1 MTQISDSSAIIITF
15 SLSICLSS
23 EVPKTR
29 KKQCQRDGKRPDL
42 QWYDPGTAQTRRC
55 KSRCEGNPVLSSNS
69 AYTSA
74 ESVSDPSVK
83 MPSSSPLDS
92 GLRFTSRDCQSELS
106 NVDIDCNVG
115 SASFGHQHARRDTGN
130 NSKLSSTEATGSP
143 KLRKMR
149 KPDREIYQPGSRR
162 SQGYKDCSSTKDIDQ
177 ASHKVLKPEDTTIVG
192 LGGLVD
198 HYKDNLE
205 EEITNEGRKKLGK
218 RESFDMSSASYDHPT
233 VNSIAGKVD
242 KLSINSPKDMGTEQ
256 CENGGRRG
264 RRLRGE
270 GSKSRIGRG
279 VGGTWEMKEKK
290 QQPEKLRS
298 KGCRER
304 ESNQALAKREQ
315 AEGVKTGLLT
325 HQLDKNS
332 KPKEEEDIQW
342 NVKDVKQD
350 QNIKKE
356 NHSGSQPIQSDSEK
370 FGTTQETQSSK
381 VNCSSKRYSK
391 SDIRRP
397 RNRTCS
403 TSSAS
408 SGTSVDG
415 LVEFETYRTT
425 AKSGVGKRETM
436 SHGRMIEKMDRVIV
450 EPRQRRKIGKDI
462 SSADSFEE
470 IGGRDKDG
478 RGGFRTK
485 ADKNDSRTS
494 KGNTRGVP
502 GTMVGGQ
509 GGVLRVSLDRQSGT
523 VSGTREDQTKCRNP
537 RGRGRGILV
546 LPTHTELTTSS
557 EPGLRLMRGTR
568 SSTGL
573 GRGRGSRGGST
584 RRLWDPNNPDKKPAL
599 SGSQQSQQ
607 SSLRQPLYL
616 QHQGGYGPLHFLD
629 TDDEAAGS
637 PPVHQGEEFGTTN
650 AYYKYQNSDNPY
662 CYQLPANSLNTPPC
676 YTYSYQLPYQLPCS
690 KGMFQNSGMVPFYGV
705 FGHSSQVYPST
716 GITFSPEE
724 TEVQKRGELCKLLR
738 MADSQELQLSN
749 LLSRERLSREGLDK
763 MAQLR

>member
-1 MTQISDSSAIIITF
+1 MF
-15 SLSICLSS
+15 S
-23 EVPKTR
+23 EVPKTS
-29 KKQCQRDGKRPDL
+29 KKQCQREGKRPDL
-42 QWYDPGTAQTRRC
+42 QRYDPGAAQTRRC
-55 KSRCEGNPVLSSNS
+55 KSRCEGDVLAISSRS
-69 AYTSA
+69 VYTSA
-74 ESVSDPSVK
+74 ESGSDPAVK
-83 MPSSSPLDS
+83 MPSSSPSVS
-92 GLRFTSRDCQSELS
+92 GLKFTSRDCRSEMS
-106 NVDIDCNVG
+106 NVNTDSNDG
-115 SASFGHQHARRDTGN
+115 SASFSHQHPRRDTGN
-130 NSKLSSTEATGSP
+130 NSKLSSTEAPGSP

-149 KPDREIYQPGSRR
+149 KPDRKIYQPGSRR
-162 SQGYKDCSSTKDIDQ
+162 SQGSRDYSSTMEIEQ
-177 ASHKVLKPEDTTIVG
+177 APPEVLKPEDTTSTG

-198 HYKDNLE
+198 HCKNIYLE
-205 EEITNEGRKKLGK
+205 EEKTDEGRKKLGMQ
-218 RESFDMSSASYDHPT
+218 EDFNLSSASYDHPT
-233 VNSIAGKVD
+233 VNSITGTVE
-242 KLSINSPKDMGTEQ
+242 KLNINNPKDMGTEKS
-256 CENGGRRG
+256 EHGGRGGRRSS
-264 RRLRGE
+264 GE
-270 GSKSRIGRG
+270 GSKNRIGRG
-279 VGGTWEMKEKK
+279 VGGTCEVKEKK
-290 QQPEKLRS
+290 KQPEKQRS
-298 KGCRER
+298 RGGKER
-304 ESNQALAKREQ
+304 ASNQALSTRQKG
-315 AEGVKTGLLT
+315 EGVKKGLLT

-332 KPKEEEDIQW
+332 KPKEDEKIQW
-342 NVKDVKQD
+342 NMNRKDLKQD

-356 NHSGSQPIQSDSEK
+356 KHRGSQPVESDSERCR
-370 FGTTQETQSSK
+370 TTQETQSSK
-381 VNCSSKRYSK
+381 VNSSSKRYSK

-408 SGTSVDG
+408 SGTSMDG
-415 LVEFETYRTT
+415 PVESETWTN
-425 AKSGVGKRETM
+425 AKCGVGKREPM
-436 SHGRMIEKMDRVIV
+436 SHGRMMEKMDRAIAV
-450 EPRQRRKIGKDI
+450 EPRQRSCSGKGI

-470 IGGRDKDG
+470 IGGRERDG

-485 ADKNDSRTS
+485 ADKNDGRTP
-494 KGNTRGVP
+494 KGNARGLP
-502 GTMVGGQ
+502 GAMAGGQ

-523 VSGTREDQTKCRNP
+523 VSGTREDQTKCKNP
-537 RGRGRGILV
+537 RGRGRGILI
-546 LPTHTELTTSS
+546 LPTRTDLTTSS

-573 GRGRGSRGGST
+573 SRGRGSRGGST

-637 PPVHQGEEFGTTN
+637 PPGHQGEDFPSQHGTTTG
-650 AYYKYQNSDNPY
+650 YYKYQNSDNPY

-676 YTYSYQLPYQLPCS
+676 YTYSYQLPYQLPGS

-705 FGHSSQVYPST
+705 YGQSSHIYPST

-724 TEVQKRGELCKLLR
+724 TEVQKRGELSKLLR